1 VTIPQ
6 RRDSTTLFD
15 SAYQRHHRVVYAYI
29 FGQVQEADASAD
41 VLQDTFVRV
50 WRHVSC
56 LRTIQQ
62 DRQLYWILSIAR
74 NQIRDYYRRKVV
86 RHRVEQNY
94 DVALVPVAG
103 DPHLEL
109 QTKETQSTVDAAIR
123 ALPPALR
130 VPLTLSV
137 MGGLNSKEI
146 AAALERPAGTVR
158 YQIAEARK
166 RIVRH
171 IGQAMGDGQD
181 GGGE

>member
-1 VTIPQ
+1 
-6 RRDSTTLFD
+6 
-15 SAYQRHHRVVYAYI
+15 
-29 FGQVQEADASAD
+29 
-41 VLQDTFVRV
+41 
-50 WRHVSC
+50 
-56 LRTIQQ
+56 
-62 DRQLYWILSIAR
+62 
-74 NQIRDYYRRKVV
+74 
-86 RHRVEQNY
+86 
-94 DVALVPVAG
+94 VAG